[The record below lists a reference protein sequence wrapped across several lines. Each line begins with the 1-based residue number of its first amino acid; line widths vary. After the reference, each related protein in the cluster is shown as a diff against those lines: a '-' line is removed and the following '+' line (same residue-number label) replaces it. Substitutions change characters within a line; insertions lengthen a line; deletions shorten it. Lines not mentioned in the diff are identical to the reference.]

1 MSKPDQEF
9 HIVVFPGATSHP
21 RRFSIRRRTVK
32 ILLVGILLAAIV
44 EALFLV
50 QFMTRS
56 GELWELEAL
65 RSEAIQHRQQA
76 TALSSTLEDLRKQL
90 SNMREVNIRIR
101 MMLGL
106 DPPKVPPSPLGLGG
120 KEESNAVLQPGG
132 MGGER
137 EPLAH
142 ITVQLQQKLAWL
154 QDEAALQER
163 YLKELTGIVS
173 ERRAQWSATP
183 SIWPV
188 RGWVSS
194 GFGHRVSPFTG
205 KDTMHSG
212 VDITA
217 PLRTPVLAPA
227 AGTIHFAGIE
237 AGLGNT
243 VTLSHGYGMK
253 TVYGHMDKIKV
264 ANGQFVKRGDV
275 IGWVGSTGLST
286 GPHLHY
292 EVEIKGSYVD
302 PLKYIID

>member
-1 MSKPDQEF
+1 
-9 HIVVFPGATSHP
+9 
-21 RRFSIRRRTVK
+21 
-32 ILLVGILLAAIV
+32 VGILLAFIV

-50 QFMTRS
+50 QYVTRS

-65 RSEAIQHRQQA
+65 RSEAMQHRQQA
-76 TALSSTLEDLRKQL
+76 SALSSSLEDLRKQL

-137 EPLAH
+137 EPLAN
-142 ITVQLQQKLAWL
+142 VALQLQQKLTWL
-154 QDEAALQER
+154 QDEAAVQER
-163 YLKELTGIVS
+163 YLKELTGIVG
-173 ERRAQWSATP
+173 ERRAQWAATP

-194 GFGHRVSPFTG
+194 GFGHRISPFTG
-205 KDTMHSG
+205 RDTMHSG

-217 PLRTPVLAPA
+217 PMRTPVIAPA
-227 AGTIHFAGIE
+227 AGTILFAGSE

-264 ANGQFVKRGDV
+264 KTGQTVKRGDV
-275 IGWVGSTGLST
+275 IGWVGNTGLST

-292 EVEIKGSYVD
+292 EVEVKGSYVN
-302 PLKYIID
+302 PLQYIIG